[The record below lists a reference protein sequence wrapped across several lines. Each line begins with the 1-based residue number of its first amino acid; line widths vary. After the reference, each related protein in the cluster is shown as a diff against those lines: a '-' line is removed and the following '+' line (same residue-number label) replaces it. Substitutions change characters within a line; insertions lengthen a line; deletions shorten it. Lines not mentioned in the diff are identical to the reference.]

1 MGGKRKSTNVKIV
14 VDVHMDFVQALQS
27 LMALFVE
34 QLNTF
39 SADIATIIKSKL
51 RDWMCSQVAFMGLS
65 SKVCKFVLY

>member
-1 MGGKRKSTNVKIV
+1 
-14 VDVHMDFVQALQS
+14 MDFVQALQS

-51 RDWMCSQVAFMGLS
+51 RDWMCSQVAFIQALFTS
-65 SKVCKFVLY
+65 FCWESRDINFIF